1 MPKPQR
7 NEKCPCGSDKKY
19 KQCCLKKDE
28 DKRIAEIDKY
38 SKGQEEYSENLR
50 MFADYLLEEYKDHK
64 VINISS
70 LLTEDNYRVFQVK
83 NYEEKVIMIAEKNEV
98 NKGVFGTRGMD
109 NDIIV
114 MYRGS
119 YRTFK
124 INEMMNV
131 LDSID
136 KMIQTRLAGQE
147 DK

>member
-7 NEKCPCGSDKKY
+7 NEKCPCGSEKKY

-28 DKRIAEIDKY
+28 EKKAAELDKFI
-38 SKGQEEYSENLR
+38 KGQEDYSENLR
-50 MFADYLLEEYKDHK
+50 MFADYLEEEYKDHK

-70 LLTEDNYRVFQVK
+70 LLNVDNYRVYQIK
-83 NYEEKVIMIAEKNEV
+83 NYEANVIMIAEKNEG
-98 NKGVFGTRGMD
+98 NSGVFASRGME
-109 NDIIV
+109 NDMII

-124 INEMMNV
+124 NNELMSV

-136 KMIQTRLAGQE
+136 KMIQTRLAGLE

>member
-7 NEKCPCGSDKKY
+7 NEKCPCGSEKKY

-28 DKRIAEIDKY
+28 EKRIAELDKY
-38 SKGQEEYSENLR
+38 SKGQDEYSENLR
-50 MFADYLLEEYKDHK
+50 MFADYLEEEYKDHK

-70 LLTEDNYRVFQVK
+70 LLNVDNYRVFQIK
-83 NYEEKVIMIAEKNEV
+83 NYEANVIMIAEKNDD
-98 NKGVFGTRGMD
+98 NSGVFASRGID
-109 NDIIV
+109 NDIII

-119 YRTFK
+119 YRSFK
-124 INEMMNV
+124 TNELMSV

-136 KMIQTRLAGQE
+136 KMIQTRLAGLE

>member
-28 DKRIAEIDKY
+28 DKKVAEIEKY
-38 SKGQEEYSENLR
+38 SKGQDDFSENLK
-50 MFADYLLEEYKDHK
+50 MFADYLQEEYSDHK

-70 LLTEDNYRVFQVK
+70 LLTPDNYRVFQIK
-83 NYEEKVIMIAEKNEV
+83 NYEEKVIMVAEKNET
-98 NKGVFGTRGMD
+98 NAGVFASRGID
-109 NDIIV
+109 NDMIV

-119 YRTFK
+119 YRSFK
-124 INEMMNV
+124 NNEMMSV

-136 KMIQTRLAGQE
+136 KMIQTRLAGLE